1 MEPSEIVVHATC
13 VAHSGRAVLI
23 RGAAGRGKSGLALQ
37 LLALGADLVAD
48 DRTRLWRDGAQVL
61 ATAPE
66 TMNSS
71 TLARAV
77 LMPEWRATSSSSPR
91 WWPILHLPPVTA
103 QPLVLIVDM
112 DNEEAERLPPLRH
125 EGILGLDIPSVRKS
139 AFPHLAA
146 ALLLYLKNGKLA

>member
-48 DRTRLWRDGAQVL
+48 DRTRQPLGAAVAPQPSPQVG
-61 ATAPE
+61 
-66 TMNSS
+66 
-71 TLARAV
+71 ARTEV
-77 LMPEWRATSSSSPR
+77 MG
-91 WWPILHLPPVTA
+91 ILHLPPVTA
-103 QPLVLIVDM
+103 QPLVLIVAL